1 MIRLPAAEKLARQL
15 LEMRPSRLT
24 PLSDEFFLSTAKII
38 MAHVVLD
45 EQRQRSEQLAEGL
58 AAQQPQNGGD
68 K

>member
-1 MIRLPAAEKLARQL
+1 MIRQPAAEKLARQL
-15 LEMRPSRLT
+15 LGIRPARLS
-24 PLSDEFFLSTAKII
+24 PLSDEFFTATAKII